1 MKERFKFRAWN
12 LEKGIM
18 HYNAEDTY
26 DGISENGIEHSNFS
40 AVLEDNEYIVM
51 QSTGL
56 KDRNGKLIYEGD
68 ILKVVGK
75 QTEEI
80 IGCVQWLDD
89 FCKFS
94 LNIANSKEGKYQ
106 SCETFCEFDYL
117 PETER
122 EIIGNIYEN
131 KELLEE
137 QSGNKN

>member
-1 MKERFKFRAWN
+1 MKDRVRFRVWCVNKKQWETGKVYF
-12 LEKGIM
+12 
-18 HYNAEDTY
+18 
-26 DGISENGIEHSNFS
+26 
-40 AVLEDNEYIVM
+40 DNEGRIYDDFHRVKEETHIINFC
-51 QSTGL
+51 TGL
-56 KDRNGKLIYEGD
+56 KDKNGKLIYEGD

-80 IGCVQWLDD
+80 TGCVQWLDD

-106 SCETFCEFDYL
+106 SCEIFCDFDYL

-131 KELLEE
+131 KELLGVE
-137 QSGNKN
+137 